1 MLLSWSVPGIRS
13 NKLFTLLARNP
24 GFLGCVSCSVP
35 LLLVLPV
42 GTATACCSLHLA
54 SAQGWVLKRKRTKK
68 EGRVGLW
75 GGWSLGRVEN
85 ESLRPVCPPLP
96 PSHPGRASSC
106 SGYPLQHPTRP
117 MPTACAMLLPTSI
130 SNICLVFH
138 YGLAQGPR
146 SLHDTACGGKEIP
159 STGTRPCPQQ
169 PLCSNCQKIT
179 SQGWQVFGQQN
190 TNPPTIKGLN

>member
-42 GTATACCSLHLA
+42 GTATVCCSLHLA

-75 GGWSLGRVEN
+75 GSWRLDKAGSEAP
-85 ESLRPVCPPLP
+85 RPVRPPRP
-96 PSHPGRASSC
+96 PSCPGRASSC
-106 SGYPLQHPTRP
+106 SGCPQQHLTHA
-117 MPTACAMLLPTSI
+117 MPTECTALLPTGPST
-130 SNICLVFH
+130 SNIPLVLH

-146 SLHDTACGGKEIP
+146 SLHDTACGRKYPAQEHGRAP
-159 STGTRPCPQQ
+159 SSRSAATANNHQSMVARVWPAKHKTA
-169 PLCSNCQKIT
+169 
-179 SQGWQVFGQQN
+179 
-190 TNPPTIKGLN
+190 TIKGLN

>member
-1 MLLSWSVPGIRS
+1 M
-13 NKLFTLLARNP
+13 
-24 GFLGCVSCSVP
+24 P

-42 GTATACCSLHLA
+42 GTAVACCRLHLA

-96 PSHPGRASSC
+96 PCHPGRASSC

-146 SLHDTACGGKEIP
+146 SLHDTACGGKYPAQEHGRAHSSRLAVTAKKSP
-159 STGTRPCPQQ
+159 VRGGKCLASKTQ
-169 PLCSNCQKIT
+169 
-179 SQGWQVFGQQN
+179 
-190 TNPPTIKGLN
+190 NPPLLKA

>member
-68 EGRVGLW
+68 EGRVVWL
-75 GGWSLGRVEN
+75 E
-85 ESLRPVCPPLP
+85 
-96 PSHPGRASSC
+96 
-106 SGYPLQHPTRP
+106 
-117 MPTACAMLLPTSI
+117 
-130 SNICLVFH
+130 
-138 YGLAQGPR
+138 
-146 SLHDTACGGKEIP
+146 
-159 STGTRPCPQQ
+159 TG
-169 PLCSNCQKIT
+169 
-179 SQGWQVFGQQN
+179 QGW
-190 TNPPTIKGLN
+190 K

>member
-1 MLLSWSVPGIRS
+1 M
-13 NKLFTLLARNP
+13 
-24 GFLGCVSCSVP
+24 P

-42 GTATACCSLHLA
+42 GTAVACCRLHLA

-96 PSHPGRASSC
+96 PCHPGRASSC

-146 SLHDTACGGKEIP
+146 SLHDTACGGKYPAQEHGRAHSSRLAVTAKNHQSGVASVWP
-159 STGTRPCPQQ
+159 AKHKTPHY
-169 PLCSNCQKIT
+169 
-179 SQGWQVFGQQN
+179 
-190 TNPPTIKGLN
+190 